1 MGVKFTVLFFCHF
14 PLTCLFNLNQVLS
27 LFLFRQV
34 ELFTLV
40 AGDPTL
46 FVSCMDRIVSK
57 FKSLLDNPVK
67 SP

>member
-14 PLTCLFNLNQVLS
+14 PLFNLNQVLS